1 MARDRNVKKWL
12 SKLIISHCG
21 LRFSA
26 YDYLFKM
33 HPESGKEREAERE
46 RAIITPHHTQ
56 NHKNRISPTI
66 PLFFRHLHH
75 KNVT

>member
-33 HPESGKEREAERE
+33 HPESGKERERQNENE
-46 RAIITPHHTQ
+46 PSSHHTT
-56 NHKNRISPTI
+56 HKITKTGFLRQSLSSSGTSTT
-66 PLFFRHLHH
+66 
-75 KNVT
+75 KT